1 MIEEIEEISMMKRN
15 LLMIIKL
22 ILKIKIILVIRTI
35 KKK

>member
-35 KKK
+35 EKK